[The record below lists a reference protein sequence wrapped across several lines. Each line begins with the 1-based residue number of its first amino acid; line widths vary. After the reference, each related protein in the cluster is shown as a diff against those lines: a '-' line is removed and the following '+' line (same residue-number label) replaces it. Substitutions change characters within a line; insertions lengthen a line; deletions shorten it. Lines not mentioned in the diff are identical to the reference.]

1 MEKEVKI
8 TSKMKVV
15 INAIREMGGK
25 GFAREV
31 LNFLDANSA
40 ERTDLRTFNAVN
52 ATLAYVKKAG
62 LLNSAKDVCGEGEDA
77 RMLSVYSFFV
87 FFLLFDEEDEE
98 EKDIVE
104 DAE

>member
-8 TSKMKVV
+8 TSKMKIV
-15 INAIREMGGK
+15 INAIREIGGK

-31 LNFLDANSA
+31 LDFLEANQA
-40 ERTDLRTFNAVN
+40 DRTELKTFNAVN

-62 LLNSAKDVCGEGEDA
+62 LLDSVKAVYGEGEDA
-77 RMLSVYSFFV
+77 KMLTKYSVNENTPSF
-87 FFLLFDEEDEE
+87 DEDEE